1 VVVRFDGSATAKYP
15 NGNLAVSVD
24 RDGFDY
30 EGRPM
35 FRLYAGFRKDG
46 SVACSFDGAGNGFS
60 NFGTGSTCFTTNV
73 DSGGFSMAADGGM
86 EQAWSGSAGTRGGS
100 DAEAG
105 GSNAEAATVVVKQ
118 LDDHLLLR
126 YSTDPGVLTELFFKC
141 GSVKHKFVL
150 GKNPTME
157 TWDPDDEFLYA
168 EKAKKKKR
176 HEKTFEAVLPLP
188 SGPKEGEDYTNADQL
203 QDIASLGAAME
214 QLTQALNANGV

>member
-1 VVVRFDGSATAKYP
+1 MKVNTIGLIAGAIAVASTA
-15 NGNLAVSVD
+15 NIA
-24 RDGFDY
+24 
-30 EGRPM
+30 
-35 FRLYAGFRKDG
+35 
-46 SVACSFDGAGNGFS
+46 
-60 NFGTGSTCFTTNV
+60 
-73 DSGGFSMAADGGM
+73 
-86 EQAWSGSAGTRGGS
+86 SAGLVIGDVITVSRIGATPQRLVVANYDSSRAWNASGVT
-100 DAEAG
+100 G